1 MGERAS
7 SPSQGCGIGLGQ
19 KQNGGGKKTPLDKER
34 FFPPVNSYT
43 RQISEKNLIGLACS
57 CKTIILL
64 WKGGPQG
71 RFRLTKTGSREWEID
86 RDRRDNH

>member
-1 MGERAS
+1 MRERA
-7 SPSQGCGIGLGQ
+7 PHHRVVELGWVRNRVG
-19 KQNGGGKKTPLDKER
+19 KKKTPLDKER
-34 FFPPVNSYT
+34 FFSPVNSYT

-71 RFRLTKTGSREWEID
+71 RFRLTKIGSREWEVD
-86 RDRRDNH
+86 RDRMDNH